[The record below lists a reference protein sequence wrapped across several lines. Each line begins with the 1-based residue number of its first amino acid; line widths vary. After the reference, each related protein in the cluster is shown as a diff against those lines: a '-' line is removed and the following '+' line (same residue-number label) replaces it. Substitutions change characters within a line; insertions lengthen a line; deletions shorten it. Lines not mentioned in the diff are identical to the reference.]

1 MQMTEIAMFGRTVGL
16 LKKVLD
22 LRVQNQQVIASNIAN
37 ADTPGYAPARLE
49 FEKDL
54 QRALGDPGSSV
65 RAGHPN
71 HLPPGGGGVDRVEG
85 RVIRSPDASGIG
97 DRNGVEVDQEMIA
110 LAENQI
116 MYEAATQML
125 SKKLG
130 LLKYVIQDGR

>member
-1 MQMTEIAMFGRTVGL
+1 MTEIAMFGRTVGL

-54 QRALGDPGSSV
+54 RRALGDPGSP
-65 RAGHPN
+65 ALAQHQN
-71 HLPPGGGGVDRVEG
+71 HFPVSGGDLGNVEG
-85 RVIRSPDASGIG
+85 RVMRIPDASGIG

-130 LLKYVIQDGR
+130 LMKYVIQDGR

>member
-1 MQMTEIAMFGRTVGL
+1 MTDIAMFDRTTGL

-22 LRVQNQQVIASNIAN
+22 LRVQKQQTIAANIAN

-49 FEKDL
+49 FEQDL
-54 QRALGDPGSSV
+54 QRALAEAESAVPNE
-65 RAGHPN
+65 HPR
-71 HLPPGGGGVDRVEG
+71 HIPLGGGGVGQVEA
-85 RVIRSPDASGIG
+85 RVIRTPDASGIG

>member
-1 MQMTEIAMFGRTVGL
+1 MKDIAMFDRTTGL

-22 LRVQNQQVIASNIAN
+22 LRVQKQQTIASNIAN

-49 FEKDL
+49 FEADL
-54 QRALGDPGSSV
+54 QRALAEP
-65 RAGHPN
+65 GHPVRTE
-71 HLPPGGGGVDRVEG
+71 HPKHFPLAGGGVEQVAGKVLRT
-85 RVIRSPDASGIG
+85 PDASGIG

>member
-1 MQMTEIAMFGRTVGL
+1 MSQIALFDRTFGL

-22 LRVQNQQVIASNIAN
+22 LRVQNQQTIASNIAN

-49 FEKDL
+49 FEGDL
-54 QRALGDPGSSV
+54 QRALKDPGPSASRV
-65 RAGHPN
+65 HPM
-71 HLPPGGGGVDRVEG
+71 HYPLGGEGLEQVTG
-85 RVIRSPDASGIG
+85 RVLRTPDASGIG

-130 LLKYVIQDGR
+130 LMKYVIQDGR

>member
-1 MQMTEIAMFGRTVGL
+1 MTEIAMFGRTVGL

-22 LRVQNQQVIASNIAN
+22 LRVQNQQVIAANIAN

-54 QRALGDPGSSV
+54 QRALGSQGSSG
-65 RAGHPN
+65 RTGHPN
-71 HLPPGGGGVDRVEG
+71 HLPPSGEGVDKVEG

>member
-1 MQMTEIAMFGRTVGL
+1 MTEIAMFGRTVGV

-54 QRALGDPGSSV
+54 QRALGDTGEPLRV
-65 RAGHPN
+65 GHPN
-71 HLPPGGGGVDRVEG
+71 HFPLAGGAVSRVEA
-85 RVIRSPDASGIG
+85 RVVRTPEASGIG

-125 SKKLG
+125 SKKLS

>member
-1 MQMTEIAMFGRTVGL
+1 MKEIAMFDRTTGL

-22 LRVQNQQVIASNIAN
+22 LRVQKQQTIASNIAN

-49 FEKDL
+49 FETDL
-54 QRALGDPGSSV
+54 QRALGEPGSP
-65 RAGHPN
+65 AHAEHPS
-71 HLPPGGGGVDRVEG
+71 HIPLGGGGVDQVEG
-85 RVIRSPDASGIG
+85 RVLRTPDASGIG

-116 MYEAATQML
+116 MYEATTQML